1 MGLTR
6 WEARRIIVAS
16 MSGSCR
22 GRRRESMNE
31 GSDAVV
37 ACMDSASAW
46 TPGDVATGA
55 RFPNDVGSSDPNSSS
70 TTGSDPNSSST
81 TGSGTSETNPSS
93 LIFSSATRL
102 EVV

>member
-1 MGLTR
+1 
-6 WEARRIIVAS
+6 

-37 ACMDSASAW
+37 ACMDCASAW

-70 TTGSDPNSSST
+70 M
-81 TGSGTSETNPSS
+81 TGSGTSEISPSG
-93 LIFSSATRL
+93 LIISSATGL
-102 EVV
+102 EAGPSDIVSSCS